1 MKGMRRAVVWTL
13 VAAVS
18 FAIALWPPV
27 AHFADIF
34 ALIAVLALVLEL
46 ISSLRSLASFSR
58 IRRVGLAVLACFQF
72 CAALFI
78 TRVLM
83 LALR

>member
-1 MKGMRRAVVWTL
+1 MRGMRSAVVWTL
-13 VAAVS
+13 VSTVS
-18 FAIALWPPV
+18 FAIALWPPF

-34 ALIAVLALVLEL
+34 ALVAVLALVMGL
-46 ISSLRSLASFSR
+46 ISSLRSLASYSR
-58 IRRVGLAVLACFQF
+58 RGRVGLAALACFQF
-72 CAALFI
+72 SAALFI